1 MAIRIANLKQPLKKT
16 KKAKQSRS
24 NITLE
29 LKSIIWRKMTPE
41 RQKFEYIRL
50 EANLGDL
57 HGKIVR
63 DPSLFSIISRKVR
76 WMLLDHLAD
85 WDFTSLEL
93 WSDCPPD

>member
-1 MAIRIANLKQPLKKT
+1 M
-16 KKAKQSRS
+16 
-24 NITLE
+24 
-29 LKSIIWRKMTPE
+29 
-41 RQKFEYIRL
+41 RL
-50 EANLGDL
+50 EASLGDP

-85 WDFTSLEL
+85 WDFTGLEL